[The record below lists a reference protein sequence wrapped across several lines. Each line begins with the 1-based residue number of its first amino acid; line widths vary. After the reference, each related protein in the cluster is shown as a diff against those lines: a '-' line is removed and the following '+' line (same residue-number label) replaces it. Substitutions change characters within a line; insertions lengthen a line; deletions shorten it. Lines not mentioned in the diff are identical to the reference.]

1 MSRFGNQLK
10 LRHDMK
16 HLHKIAFLPLFAAL
30 LLAACDRNRH
40 TPDPDTEKVP
50 LSFSALSHNIPVKAG
65 ESPLSESHQDFGVW
79 GYATKQGQMD
89 YLIWEE
95 RAMSRVKYSENSGSF
110 IPDTY
115 AFWLSGYDYNF
126 IAIAPYNDG
135 AKNLSDFSVATS
147 RDALSFAY
155 DMSDIYAPSTEGVAP
170 RPGIDLMGSIAKAH
184 VEKAVDK
191 GVQDL
196 RFHRLTSRIDIKI
209 IFENSG
215 NELSDIPEISGLRL
229 ENVDADAAYTISY
242 PSENT
247 LSYASENTLEINC
260 NIGDNSKTTIPLSLT
275 KSDDGWWRV
284 TLYILPQDV
293 SKSKFELYIDFNIG
307 NDSYKDFPIN
317 LTFPADDREYGINQ
331 WHTWKIT
338 LTPSLFVFFEPSVT
352 DWADGGQADDEIG
365 FN

>member
-89 YLIWEE
+89 YLIWEKS
-95 RAMSRVKYSENSGSF
+95 AMSKVTYNKDSDSY

-115 AFWLSGYDYNF
+115 AFWFSGYAYNF
-126 IAIAPYNDG
+126 IAVAPYTDG
-135 AKNLSDFSVATS
+135 ADRLTGFTIGPNK
-147 RDALSFAY
+147 DALTFAY
-155 DMSDIYAPSTEGVAP
+155 DMSDIYAPSAEGVAP
-170 RPGIDLMGSIAKAH
+170 RPGIDLMGSIAKRPAYK
-184 VEKAVDK
+184 VGED
-191 GVQDL
+191 GVQEL
-196 RFHRLTSRIDIKI
+196 VFHRLTSRIDINVKFDYSTTPVI
-209 IFENSG
+209 TEV
-215 NELSDIPEISGLRL
+215 RL
-229 ENVDADAAYTISY
+229 DSVYANATYA
-242 PSENT
+242 
-247 LSYASENTLEINC
+247 LSYSKTGLGIDC
-260 NIGDNSKTTIPLSLT
+260 TIGDNSNTTIPLSLT

-293 SKSKFELYIDFNIG
+293 SEFELFMDFTNG
-307 NDSYKDFPIN
+307 NDEYTIPITPKFPDGHDTDYSIN
-317 LTFPADDREYGINQ
+317 A
-331 WHTWKIT
+331 WHKWNIT
-338 LTPSLFVFFEPSVT
+338 LTNELFVFFDASVE
-352 DWADGGQADDEIG
+352 DWTDGGMADDEID
-365 FN
+365 FH